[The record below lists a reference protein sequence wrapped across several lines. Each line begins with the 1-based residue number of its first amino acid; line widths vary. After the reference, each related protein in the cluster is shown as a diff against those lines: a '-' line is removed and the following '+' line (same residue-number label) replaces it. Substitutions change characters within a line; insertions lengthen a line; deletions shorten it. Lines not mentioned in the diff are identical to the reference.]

1 MTDGGT
7 VVGLESARL
16 WLVDKPAGMTSHDVV
31 WRLRR
36 RIPDRPRVG
45 HAGTLD
51 PFATGLLVAF
61 SGRATRLVRYL
72 VGLDKRY
79 EARVRLGARSA
90 TGDPEGPIEASGAR
104 ASADALPLAIAALT
118 GSIDQQVPGLS
129 AVRVDGERL
138 YRRVRRGED
147 PERPTRPV
155 VIHSLEILD
164 QHCALEWVDLR
175 VHCSTGTYIRQL
187 AIDLG
192 EALGCGGYC
201 ETLRRTHVGT
211 MSLAD
216 AQPIDT
222 VEARHGRDLLEGL
235 AHLPARH
242 LTAPEAV
249 DVGHGRRLVDC
260 SPAGPL
266 ALIADGTLLAVGR
279 SDGLG
284 IVKAEVVLR

>member
-1 MTDGGT
+1 LIEGGA
-7 VVGLESARL
+7 VAQVESGRL

-79 EARVRLGARSA
+79 ETRVRLGARSA
-90 TGDPEGPIEASGAR
+90 TGDPEGPIEASGLR
-104 ASADALPLAIAALT
+104 ASAEALPAAIASLT

-138 YRRVRRGED
+138 YKRVRRGED

-155 VIHSLEILD
+155 MIHSLEILD
-164 QHCALEWVDLR
+164 QHPALEWVELR

-211 MSLAD
+211 MSLAN
-216 AQPIDT
+216 AEPIDA
-222 VEARHGRDLLEGL
+222 VEARHGRDLLEGV

-242 LTAPEAV
+242 LTRAEAV
-249 DVGHGRRLVDC
+249 DVGHGRRLADP
-260 SPAGPL
+260 SPAGPI
-266 ALIADGTLLAVGR
+266 ALVSDGALLAVGR
-279 SDGLG
+279 SDGAG
-284 IVKAEVVLR
+284 IVKAEVVLQ